1 MADTMRDKKLSP
13 KLSIIIAGVLVVLAV
28 LTAVVWKNQ
37 MRAED
42 KTASQQNTSATQTS
56 KQPSKPTPVSYDGVE
71 GKNALELLKTKATV
85 VTKDSAYGEYVDSI
99 NGVAG
104 GTDGK
109 YWAFYVNGQMA
120 QVGAADY
127 KTKAGDKIEWKFE

>member
-1 MADTMRDKKLSP
+1 MRDKKLSP
-13 KLSIIIAGVLVVLAV
+13 KLSIVIAGALVVLAV
-28 LTAVVWKNQ
+28 LTAVVWGNQ
-37 MRAED
+37 MRAENKAD
-42 KTASQQNTSATQTS
+42 SKQSATSTQTDKKEAAKTS
-56 KQPSKPTPVSYDGVE
+56 TVSYDGVE
-71 GKNALELLKTKATV
+71 GKNALELLKTEATT

-99 NGVAG
+99 NGVVG

-127 KTKAGDKIEWKFE
+127 QTKTGDKIEWKFE